1 MVARI
6 EATRRRRSA
15 EEAGRLGKEIYE
27 RKIRGLVYP
36 AEKGRVLA
44 IDVESEDWAIADDE
58 IEAGERLKTRRG
70 AAYDAE
76 NVLYWRVGFRAM
88 DKWGGGSLRWA
99 E

>member
-1 MVARI
+1 MIALI
-6 EATRRRRSA
+6 GATRRRRSA
-15 EEAGRLGKEIYE
+15 EETGRLGKEIYE

-36 AEKGRVLA
+36 SEKGRVLA
-44 IDVESEDWAIADDE
+44 IDVESEDWAIADE
-58 IEAGERLKTRRG
+58 EVEASERLRTRRG

-88 DKWGGGSLRWA
+88 DKWGGGSLRWS